1 MPGTLNLTLN
11 LSNRIPNENFD
22 YKQICYLRLRAANE
36 CMNITNSSNKGQN
49 SFQIDFHD
57 KLYFGE
63 RYSFNI
69 RTIACQYQCNETSNS
84 ISNDTGNKKIKKD
97 HMYLSINTFELL
109 MR

>member
-63 RYSFNI
+63 KYTFTI
-69 RTIACQYQCNETSNS
+69 RTIACQNECNETSNP
-84 ISNDTGNKKIKKD
+84 ISNETGNKD
-97 HMYLSINTFELL
+97 HIFEHKYF
-109 MR
+109 